1 MISKEQLRQYLWNVG
16 FMPTEGMLI
25 VDELYVFPSELW
37 VREMFLPAWR
47 EYKKNLEQV
56 GISMRWKAEVKDCDN
71 AAMKMADYAADLH
84 AITWGERSPRGV
96 LPGQGQRD
104 AALLFGWIDYVRDSN
119 GASRTGP
126 EGHQINFTIV
136 QGEESKPKLIF
147 VDGGE
152 NVDAVVSLSRK
163 EIESCFGLYV

>member
-1 MISKEQLRQYLWNVG
+1 MIGKERLREYLWSVG

-25 VDELYVFPSELW
+25 VDDFYVFPSELW

-71 AAMKMADYAADLH
+71 AALKMADYAADLH
-84 AITWGERSPRGV
+84 AKTWSDERDVRSRY
-96 LPGQGQRD
+96 D
-104 AALLFGWIDYVRDSN
+104 AALCFGWIDYVRERD
-119 GASRTGP
+119 
-126 EGHQINFTIV
+126 EQGHQLNFTIV
-136 QGEESKPKLIF
+136 QGEESKPKLLF

-152 NVDAVVSLSRK
+152 DAVVDLSRK